1 LNNTF
6 QNINRK
12 KKNAFLI
19 IGICI
24 SAILIKFLVEDYR
37 GSWIYQFGSLYFLFM
52 FYGGILWSIINTVLL
67 ISEHKSDLKKNLIW
81 ILISALPI
89 LYITIMITIAM
100 TKTID

>member
-1 LNNTF
+1 
-6 QNINRK
+6 
-12 KKNAFLI
+12 
-19 IGICI
+19 
-24 SAILIKFLVEDYR
+24 
-37 GSWIYQFGSLYFLFM
+37 M